1 MIFRRKRIGVGTRFS
16 HLIALG
22 ACVEFYWGSYIKG
35 LPESDQI
42 EIGTD
47 LTPGGYWDCSE
58 EGLINAL
65 KDIKKRGV
73 KLGPTSRL
81 IFVMCLGA
89 KVTFPWGSFL
99 QGNPA
104 ENIIEFGKDKA
115 VIGQQTLDVNGLKEC
130 IKHL

>member
-1 MIFRRKRIGVGTRFS
+1 MTFRRRRLGVGTMFP
-16 HLIALG
+16 HLINLG

-35 LPESDQI
+35 LPENDQI
-42 EIGTD
+42 EFGTD
-47 LTPGGYWDCSE
+47 LTPSGYWDCTD
-58 EGLINAL
+58 EGLKNAL

-81 IFVMCLGA
+81 IFIMSLGA

-104 ENIIEFGKDKA
+104 ENIIEYGKDNV

-130 IKHL
+130 LKYL